1 MTTRVLLVEDVP
13 SFRVMIGNCLR
24 EQTYE
29 VYEAWSVAS
38 ARRLLPSVKPR
49 FMLLDLGLEDGDGY
63 ALLKDTA
70 GSEVATIVISARESA
85 DERVASLEMGAAD
98 YMVKPIDLR
107 ELMLRMK
114 RLEKATPGLGGFVSS
129 VDCGG
134 FVFDLVKRT
143 ILRDGE
149 EVPLSPS
156 EFMLMRLFVESEG
169 GVVARETISRDI
181 LGNEGAGGS
190 RSADVLVSR
199 LRLKLDPTG
208 RKRTI
213 SSIRGVGYRFWGRA
227 GEE

>member
-1 MTTRVLLVEDVP
+1 MSTRVLLVEDVP

-38 ARRLLPSVKPR
+38 ARRLLPSVKPK

-63 ALLKDTA
+63 SLLKEAA
-70 GSEVATIVISARESA
+70 GSDMAVIVISAREGA
-85 DERVASLEMGAAD
+85 DDRVTSLEMGAAD

-114 RLEKATPGLGGFVSS
+114 RLEKSSVGATGFASS
-129 VDCGG
+129 VDCGT

-143 ILRDGE
+143 IVRDGE

-156 EFMLMRLFVESEG
+156 EFMLMRMFIESEG
-169 GVVARETISRDI
+169 GVVTRETISKDV
-181 LGNEGAGGS
+181 LGNEGQGNS

-199 LRLKLDPTG
+199 LRLKLDPSG

-213 SSIRGVGYRFWGRA
+213 SSIRGVGYRFWGRTTDD
-227 GEE
+227 